1 METYIN
7 KDKFQFITEFGKKDS
22 YDGNGNKIQIDFG
35 ALTITQRIF
44 LSAYLTMF
52 SSKDELTKNNIYMA
66 VFDFNK
72 EKRHG
77 KKLKALDY
85 EFCDEFMNDFSIF
98 LKEHPEFFLYIKAN
112 ANTIIDNKT
121 EIKRTQI
128 SREEYAV
135 LNSIKVKN
143 NYERFIASLY
153 IIGVAKNKMSTYK
166 LNQISLDYF
175 CPSNKS
181 TAKKYVIDLFENMGY
196 KENQTFRFKDNDVFF
211 KSEFVIEAQDK
222 YASKEKRDFDEI
234 NSFLNSKSEEK
245 TVKKEVI
252 EKFVEPVE
260 PVKPIKEEKQDYL
273 YEQIKK
279 SEKQNIPEKDLSD
292 EELDDLFATAD
303 AMSGITSINYQM
315 KWQKHKDKIGITP
328 AMKLVQ
334 EWNKIFDFNVEV
346 EKIAKKLHTNR
357 DVVAGVMKGG
367 FLTDKEGG
375 IELKKRILQELKE
388 LQNFVKI
395 LISGVDKSYTIENK
409 EMFEAYVYSNYK
421 ELMNL

>member
-7 KDKFQFITEFGKKDS
+7 KDKFQFITEFGKKDG
-22 YDGNGNKIQIDFG
+22 YDGNGNKMQIDFG
-35 ALTITQRIF
+35 TLSMPQRIF

-52 SSKDELTKNNIYMA
+52 SSEDELTKNNIYMA

-85 EFCDEFMNDFSIF
+85 QFCDEFMNDFSIF
-98 LKEHPEFFLYIKAN
+98 LKEHPEFFSYIKAN
-112 ANTIIDNKT
+112 ANTITDNKT

-153 IIGVAKNKMSTYK
+153 IIGVAKNKTSTYK

-181 TAKKYVIDLFENMGY
+181 TAKKYVTDLFVNMGY
-196 KENQTFRFKDNDVFF
+196 IENQTFRFKDNAVFF
-211 KSEFVIEAQDK
+211 KSEFVIEVQDK

-234 NSFLNSKSEEK
+234 NSFLNSKSEVKE
-245 TVKKEVI
+245 VKKEVI

-260 PVKPIKEEKQDYL
+260 PVKTVKEEKQDYL
-273 YEQIKK
+273 AQQIVANYNSEAEDDIARVEREEKRRAAQTKIKSVWNNYYFENIAAATKK
-279 SEKQNIPEKDLSD
+279 
-292 EELDDLFATAD
+292 
-303 AMSGITSINYQM
+303 
-315 KWQKHKDKIGITP
+315 
-328 AMKLVQ
+328 VQ
-334 EWNKIFDFNVEV
+334 EWSKIFDYNTELEKIQKKFNVKSEIID
-346 EKIAKKLHTNR
+346 KALNDGYFDDKDGGLDMKKN
-357 DVVAGVMKGG
+357 
-367 FLTDKEGG
+367 
-375 IELKKRILQELKE
+375 ILASLKE
-388 LQNFVKI
+388 LRNQLNLMVRTENIF
-395 LISGVDKSYTIENK
+395 GDDKYLFMGYMYKTHAEFMALQENI
-409 EMFEAYVYSNYK
+409 
-421 ELMNL
+421 

>member
-1 METYIN
+1 
-7 KDKFQFITEFGKKDS
+7 
-22 YDGNGNKIQIDFG
+22 
-35 ALTITQRIF
+35 
-44 LSAYLTMF
+44 MF
-52 SSKDELTKNNIYMA
+52 SSEDELTKNNIYMA

-77 KKLKALDY
+77 KRLKALDY

-98 LKEHPEFFLYIKAN
+98 LKEHPEFFSYIKAN
-112 ANTIIDNKT
+112 ANTITDNKT

-153 IIGVAKNKMSTYK
+153 IIGVAKNKTSTYK

-181 TAKKYVIDLFENMGY
+181 TAKKYVTDLFVNMGY
-196 KENQTFRFKDNDVFF
+196 IENQTFRFKDNAVFF

-252 EKFVEPVE
+252 EKIVE

-273 YEQIKK
+273 AQQIVANYNPEAEDDITRVEREEKRRAALIKIKSVWNNYYFENIASATKK
-279 SEKQNIPEKDLSD
+279 
-292 EELDDLFATAD
+292 
-303 AMSGITSINYQM
+303 
-315 KWQKHKDKIGITP
+315 
-328 AMKLVQ
+328 VQ
-334 EWNKIFDFNVEV
+334 EWSKIFDYNAELEKIQKKFNVKSEIID
-346 EKIAKKLHTNR
+346 KALNDGYFDDKDGGLDMKKN
-357 DVVAGVMKGG
+357 
-367 FLTDKEGG
+367 
-375 IELKKRILQELKE
+375 ILASLKE
-388 LQNFVKI
+388 LRNQLNLMVRTENIF
-395 LISGVDKSYTIENK
+395 GDDKFLFMGY
-409 EMFEAYVYSNYK
+409 MYK
-421 ELMNL
+421 THAEFMAL